1 MFEPYNDHTTNVI
14 YNLLFCDDLQLYS
27 SEFRGEPTGPWKE
40 LFSQTP
46 DVSSLA
52 AIAANEEIESR
63 IRLLAFNAL
72 RTHSKASSQKQI
84 LGTVVEVG
92 LPSGLETI
100 AAYKDGK
107 ARYINYSGKLI
118 IWEAPNSSMNDRIQR
133 LLNAS
138 QKIVDKIGPW
148 DKQRLAPP
156 STGFSRMT
164 FLVTDGLYFG
174 QGPSQVLESDTM
186 GGLVMTEA
194 TALIVDLINQV
205 EAAQK

>member
-1 MFEPYNDHTTNVI
+1 MFEPYKDHATNVI
-14 YNLLFCDDLQLYS
+14 YNLLFCDDLELYS

-40 LFSQTP
+40 LFSPTP
-46 DVSSLA
+46 DESSLA
-52 AIAANEEIESR
+52 AIAANEQIESR

-72 RTHSKASSQKQI
+72 RTHSKAAFQKQI

-100 AAYKDGK
+100 AAYKDGR

-118 IWEAPNSSMNDRIQR
+118 IWEAPDSTMNDRIQR
-133 LLNAS
+133 LLTAS
-138 QKIVDKIGPW
+138 QNIVNKIGPW

-156 STGFSRMT
+156 SEGFSRMT

-174 QGPSQVLESDTM
+174 QGPSDVLENDAM
-186 GGLVMTEA
+186 GRPVITEA